1 MGLLSWAGT
10 RFVVLSTTSFL
21 FYLEESQRPVVV
33 PFGIYMREVAR
44 SALAS
49 ALHRLKTVK
58 CGHRIADSQFASWV
72 CGQGVVVANLRYG
85 AQAVVFAN
93 DYVGRTM
100 YLWGEHDP
108 RITAVMNAVL
118 RPGDTVLDIGANF
131 GVTGLFAAGRVGA
144 SGAVHL
150 FEPQPLLAQCLRTS
164 LLINGYSN
172 STVHECALS
181 DRTGWADMTIR
192 DPSNWGMTTLS
203 PPKPDIKPDIAHRV
217 RVRMENAGD
226 YLAATGSVGV
236 ALIKIDI
243 EGHEAIVLSS
253 MQRWLAERAR
263 SAIVLFECHLD
274 GREFFQYDPV
284 RILSELGYQFLAY
297 DLKQFWRTRLYAVNS
312 TTKHPAGY
320 DFIAVRWEELDGD
333 RSRALGEMMA
343 GTDGRRSDYTAPVQT
358 LVHPRSQGR

>member
-1 MGLLSWAGT
+1 
-10 RFVVLSTTSFL
+10 VLSATTVAFT
-21 FYLEESQRPVVV
+21 FRKSQRPVLV
-33 PFGIYMREVAR
+33 PPGIYMREVAR
-44 SALAS
+44 SALAA
-49 ALHRLKTVK
+49 ALHKLNTVK
-58 CGHRIADSQFASWV
+58 CGHRIADSRFASWV

-118 RPGDTVLDIGANF
+118 RTGDTVLDIGANF
-131 GVTGLFAAGRVGA
+131 GVTGLFAARRVGA

-181 DRTGWADMTIR
+181 DHTGWAEMRIM

-203 PPKPDIKPDIAHRV
+203 PPKPDIKPDLARRI

-226 YLAATGSVGV
+226 YLASTGSVGV

-243 EGHEAIVLSS
+243 EGHEAVVLSS

-263 SAIVLFECHLD
+263 SAIILFECHLD
-274 GREFFQYDPV
+274 GREFFQYDSV
-284 RILSELGYQFLAY
+284 RTLSELGYQFLAY
-297 DLKQFWRTRLYAVNS
+297 DLKQFWRTRLYALNS
-312 TTKHPAGY
+312 TTKYPAGY

-333 RSRALGEMMA
+333 RRRALGKMMA
-343 GTDGRRSDYTAPVQT
+343 GTDGRRSDDTAPVQT
-358 LVHPRSQGR
+358 TLVHPGSQRR

>member
-1 MGLLSWAGT
+1 M
-10 RFVVLSTTSFL
+10 LSTPSFS
-21 FYLEESQRPVVV
+21 FAFKGSQRPVLV
-33 PFGIYMREVAR
+33 PSDIYMREVAR

-49 ALHRLKTVK
+49 ALHRLNTVK
-58 CGHRIADSQFASWV
+58 CGHRIADSRLASWV

-118 RPGDTVLDIGANF
+118 RTGDTVLDIGANF
-131 GVTGLFAAGRVGA
+131 GVAGLFAARRVGA

-172 STVHECALS
+172 ATVHECALS
-181 DRTGWADMTIR
+181 DHTGWADMTIL

-203 PPKPDIKPDIAHRV
+203 PPKQDIKPEIAHRI
-217 RVRMENAGD
+217 RVRMESAGD
-226 YLAATGSVGV
+226 YLTSTGCVGV

-243 EGHEAIVLSS
+243 EGHEAVVFSS
-253 MQRWLAERAR
+253 MQRWLRERAR
-263 SAIVLFECHLD
+263 ASIILFECHLD
-274 GREFFQYDPV
+274 GREFFQSESV
-284 RILSELGYQFLAY
+284 RTLSELGYQFLAY
-297 DLKQFWRTRLYAVNS
+297 DLKQFWRTRLYALNS
-312 TTKHPAGY
+312 TTKHPAGH
-320 DFIAVRWEELDGD
+320 DFIAVRWEFLDGD
-333 RSRALGEMMA
+333 QRRALNKMMA
-343 GTDGRRSDYTAPVQT
+343 GTDGQRSDDIAPVHT
-358 LVHPRSQGR
+358 THVHPGKSRAIVPGSPNT